1 MYSVL
6 ASGTHS
12 PVAGALEN
20 NAPPVLV
27 LNRTS
32 TANAPSPMSVRLD
45 CAAVAVNGRLPA
57 AGVAPGGSTDSRRST
72 ASSSRQTASV
82 TWRAAPMYFSISNGC
97 TDNVAAALSKPLP
110 STRSVGSNGRASNG
124 IPNKSCTVYAYSW
137 RFNRRG
143 GTCPGCF
150 GILVTSTC
158 CKVCATQSPNA
169 LRLAAGKACS
179 AFSGGI
185 SPSRTASRTRSQMPR
200 SRHRSTS
207 PENSSNE
214 IPAFAFPL
222 P

>member
-1 MYSVL
+1 
-6 ASGTHS
+6 
-12 PVAGALEN
+12 
-20 NAPPVLV
+20 
-27 LNRTS
+27 
-32 TANAPSPMSVRLD
+32 MSVRLD
-45 CAAVAVNGRLPA
+45 CAAVAVNGSLPA
-57 AGVAPGGSTDSRRST
+57 GIAPGGSTGSRRSS
-72 ASSSRQTASV
+72 ASSSRQTASMI
-82 TWRAAPMYFSISNGC
+82 WRAAPMYFSISNGC
-97 TDNVAAALSKPLP
+97 TDNVAAALSKPPP
-110 STRSVGSNGRASNG
+110 STKSSGNNGSASNS

-150 GILVTSTC
+150 EILVTSTC

-169 LRLAAGKACS
+169 SRSAAGKAC
-179 AFSGGI
+179 AALPGGI